1 MEQFEQDMIEIDLRE
16 YFNIIWYRK
25 WFIIGAMIVALLASY
40 FISIN
45 MTKIYQSS
53 TLVMVKEDN
62 GMENLFS
69 DQLSLGMGKNNKVAT
84 YTEILKSRRIL
95 NKVIEKLNLRNQE
108 TGELISTR
116 GLREMISIS
125 AGEQNNLIDITVNYS
140 DAEVAKKI
148 ANTLVEEFREENRE
162 MNSIELKGADRFIT
176 TQLDNTESRLAELEN
191 QLLEYKEKHGVIL
204 PSEQGKV
211 TLERLTEVE
220 TAKAKAEVEL
230 KESRVSLAD
239 VNKKLAEEDRE
250 IVSTKVIT
258 DNPIVKTYQQQLA
271 NLEVELAGLRES
283 YTDKHPKVLELLKKR
298 EEIKNRLEEAVT
310 EIVSSKT
317 KTINP
322 LYSSLKSKVISL
334 QTNIIATESQL
345 QTYRSQINQIE
356 KELSALPK
364 KELALARLQRESKV
378 TESIYTMLRQKKEE
392 TQIQEAMKT
401 SDIIVVDSAIASERP
416 IKPNIKLNMVI
427 AMMLAIFVAVG
438 IIFLIEY
445 LDTTIKDES
454 DVERLTGLPVLG
466 MTPHLDMIDHSQGY
480 GRGE

>member
-69 DQLSLGMGKNNKVAT
+69 DQLSLGMGKNDKVGT

-95 NKVIEKLNLRNQE
+95 NKVIEKLDLRSIE
-108 TGELISTR
+108 TGELISTKE
-116 GLREMISIS
+116 LREVVSI
-125 AGEQNNLIDITVNYS
+125 AGGENNLITITVNYS
-140 DAEVAKKI
+140 DAEMAKRI
-148 ANTLVEEFREENRE
+148 ANTLIEEFREENRE
-162 MNSIELKGADRFIT
+162 MNSVELKGAESFIS
-176 TQLDNTESRLAELEN
+176 TQLENTERRLAELEN
-191 QLLEYKEKHGVIL
+191 QLLSYKEKHGVIL

-230 KESRVSLAD
+230 KESRVSLTD
-239 VNKKLAEEDRE
+239 VNKKLAEEDKE
-250 IVSTKVIT
+250 IISTKVIT
-258 DNPIVKTYQQQLA
+258 DNPIVKNYQQQLA

-283 YTDKHPKVLELLKKR
+283 YTDKHPKVLELLKQK
-298 EEIKNRLEEAVT
+298 EEIKARLEEAVT
-310 EIVSSKT
+310 EVVSSRT

-322 LYSSLKSKVISL
+322 LYSSLRNKMISL

-345 QTYRSQINQIE
+345 QTYQVQIQEIKE
-356 KELSALPK
+356 ELSALPE

-401 SDIIVVDSAIASERP
+401 SDITVVDPAVASEFP
-416 IKPNIKLNMVI
+416 IKPNVKLNMVI
-427 AMMLAIFVAVG
+427 AMMLAIFMAVG
-438 IIFLIEY
+438 VIFLIEY

>member
-16 YFNIIWYRK
+16 YFSIIWHRK
-25 WFIIGAMIVALLASY
+25 WFVIGAMVIALLASY

-45 MTKIYQSS
+45 ITKIYQSS

-69 DQLSLGMGKNNKVAT
+69 EQLSFGMGKSNKVGT
-84 YTEILKSRRIL
+84 YTEILQSRRIL
-95 NKVIEKLNLRNQE
+95 TKVIEKLDLRNLE
-108 TGELISTR
+108 TGELISTK
-116 GLREMISIS
+116 GLKEMISIS
-125 AGEQNNLIDITVNYS
+125 GGENNLITITVNYS
-140 DAEVAKKI
+140 DAEMARNI
-148 ANTLVEEFREENRE
+148 ANTIVEEFMEENRE
-162 MNSIELKGADRFIT
+162 MNSVELKGADKFIT
-176 TQLDNTESRLAELEN
+176 EQLAKTESKLIELEDR
-191 QLLEYKEKHGVIL
+191 LLEYKEEHGVIL

-211 TLERLTEVE
+211 TLEKLTEVE

-230 KESRVSLAD
+230 KQSEVSLAE
-239 VNKKLAEEDRE
+239 VSKKLSKEDKE
-250 IVSTKVIT
+250 ITSTKVIT
-258 DNPIVKTYQQQLA
+258 DNPIVKNHQQQLA
-271 NLEVELAGLRES
+271 NLEVELAGLKES
-283 YTDKHPKVLELLKKR
+283 YTDKHPKILELEKKR

-322 LYSSLKSKVISL
+322 LYSSLKSNVISL
-334 QTNIIATESQL
+334 QTNIIATASQL
-345 QTYRSQINQIE
+345 KTYQAQINQIKE
-356 KELSALPK
+356 ELSALPE

-401 SDIIVVDSAIASERP
+401 SDIIVVDPAIVSELP
-416 IKPNIKLNMVI
+416 IKPNVKLNMVI

-438 IIFLIEY
+438 VIFLIEY